1 MMMVSKDEEIFG
13 IKGNAG
19 KGGKKKGH
27 EEDSLQSGRNLP
39 SCIVRE
45 PLKYST

>member
-1 MMMVSKDEEIFG
+1 MKKSLEYKEMLEK
-13 IKGNAG
+13 
-19 KGGKKKGH
+19 GKKKGH

>member
-1 MMMVSKDEEIFG
+1 MKKSLEYKEMLEKEE
-13 IKGNAG
+13 
-19 KGGKKKGH
+19 KKGR

-45 PLKYST
+45 PLKYSA